1 VSKDYKDSLC
11 LPKTQFPMKAN
22 LTTREP
28 QIIEKWEK
36 EGLYGKIMEA
46 RKDAPVF
53 AFHDGP
59 PYANGHIHL
68 GHALNKI
75 LKDIVVRSRILMGNK
90 VYYRPGWDCHGLPIE
105 LAVEKEHGKKVHGL
119 DIHEFR
125 NFCKGYAEKYIDIQR
140 EEFKRLGLLGDWE
153 NPYRTMEFDYEAEI
167 ARSFIECFL
176 KGYVYKGLK
185 PVQWCIRCQTALAE
199 AEVEYEDHAS
209 PSVYVAFPFEVEEQ
223 AKWPEALKGFDASAV
238 IWTTTPWTLP
248 ANLAIA
254 FHPDFTY
261 VAIKTKDRVYV
272 VAEELME
279 MFLRETGVSGTVE
292 GKFKGKELDRLHF
305 RHPFYDRK
313 SVGLLAQYVTSEQG
327 TGCVHTAPGHGQ
339 EDFISGLKYGLEI
352 LCPVDGKGNFVED
365 LPLFGGQNVFE
376 ANQKVIQLL
385 KDKHALLKS
394 STVHHSYPHCWRCKN
409 PLIFRATKQWFI
421 SLEHDNLRRRSL
433 EAIEKVQWIPAW
445 GRNRIYGMIENRPD
459 WCLSRQRKWGVP
471 ITLLSCDKCG
481 EWVKDRKFFDSV
493 VKAMEERGAGVWFE
507 ADPSGFLPEGFA
519 CPKCGGKKFNAEQDI
534 LDVWFDSG
542 VSHKAVLGKNPDL
555 PWPSELYL
563 EGSDQHRGWFHT
575 SLLTSMILDDKAPY
589 KSVITHGFTLDGQG
603 RKMAK
608 SMGNVIPPS
617 EVTKKYGA
625 EVLRLWVSMVDYR
638 DDVRLSWDLL
648 NQNAEAY
655 MKIRNTI
662 RYLIGNLNGFDPEK
676 DKVPVEKMLEMDRYI
691 LYLFNRLIPKVVK
704 AYDDYAFHIINR
716 ELLQFCTVT
725 LSSFYLDIIKDRLY
739 CSGEK
744 SVERLSAQSVL
755 YLVLVKMLKLMAPIL
770 PFTAEEAWG
779 YLYGENAAPIHAE
792 VFPEAFVEE
801 DPAVIERW
809 DKLREVRET
818 VNKALETSRQK
829 GEIGKSLEAKVV
841 ISVKDGGALSL
852 LKQYEKILPEVFIVS
867 QVEVLEGE
875 DPVVV
880 VPLEGAKC
888 PRCWNVPVGFV
899 KAGEDE
905 LCPRCAEVISKLS

>member
-1 VSKDYKDSLC
+1 MSKDYKDTLC

-125 NFCKGYAEKYIDIQR
+125 KFCKSYAEKYIDIQR
-140 EEFKRLGLLGDWE
+140 EEFKRLGLLGDWD

-185 PVQWCIRCQTALAE
+185 PVQWCIHCQTALAE

-209 PSVYVAFPFEVEEQ
+209 PSVYVAFPFEADEQ

-261 VAIKTKDRVYV
+261 VAIKVKDKVYV

-313 SVGLLAQYVTSEQG
+313 SVGLLAQYVTTEQG

-365 LPLFGGQNVFE
+365 LPVFGGQNVFE
-376 ANQKVIQLL
+376 ANPKVIQLL
-385 KDKHALLKS
+385 KDRHALLKS

-421 SLEHDNLRRRSL
+421 SLEHDNLRKRSL
-433 EAIEKVQWIPAW
+433 DAIEKVQWIPAW

-481 EWVKDRKFFDSV
+481 EWVKDRRFFDNV

-507 ADPSGFLPEGFA
+507 ADPSCFLPEGFA

-744 SVERLSAQSVL
+744 SLERLSAQSVL
-755 YLVLVKMLKLMAPIL
+755 HMVLVKMLKLMAPIL

-779 YLYGENAAPIHAE
+779 YLYGENAPPIHAE
-792 VFPEAFVEE
+792 VFPKAFVEE

-809 DKLREVRET
+809 DRLREVRET

-841 ISVKDGGALSL
+841 LSVKDAGALSL
-852 LKQYEKILPEVFIVS
+852 LKQYEKLLPEIFIVS
-867 QVEVLEGE
+867 QVEVKEGE
-875 DPVVV
+875 DSVSV

-888 PRCWNVPVGFV
+888 QRCWNVPVAFV
-899 KAGEDE
+899 GAGDDE
-905 LCPRCAEVISKLS
+905 LCPRCAEVISGLS

>member
-1 VSKDYKDSLC
+1 VSKDYKDTLC

-22 LTTREP
+22 LAQREP
-28 QIIEKWEK
+28 QMIEKWEK
-36 EGLYGKIMEA
+36 EGLYGRIMEA

-125 NFCKGYAEKYIDIQR
+125 KFCRGYAEKYIDIQR

-153 NPYRTMEFDYEAEI
+153 NPYRTMEYGYEAEI
-167 ARSFIECFL
+167 ARSFMECFL

-185 PVQWCIRCQTALAE
+185 PVQWCIHCQTALAE

-209 PSVYVAFPFEVEEQ
+209 PSVYVTFPFVVDEQ
-223 AKWPEALKGFDASAV
+223 AKWPEALKGFDACAV

-254 FHPDFTY
+254 FHPDFDY
-261 VAIKTKDRVYV
+261 VAIKVKDKVYV
-272 VAEELME
+272 VAEELE
-279 MFLRETGVSGTVE
+279 KLFEKETGISGAVI

-305 RHPFYDRK
+305 QHPFYDRK
-313 SVGLLAQYVTSEQG
+313 SLGLLAQYVTAEQG

-352 LCPVDGKGNFVED
+352 LCPVDGKGNFVGD

-376 ANQKVIQLL
+376 ANPKVISLL
-385 KDKHALLKS
+385 KEKHALLKS

-421 SLEHDNLRRRSL
+421 SLEHESLRKNSL
-433 EAIEKVQWIPAW
+433 DAIEKVQWIPSW
-445 GRNRIYGMIENRPD
+445 GRNRIYSMIENRPD

-471 ITLLSCDKCG
+471 ITLLSCDNCG
-481 EWVKDRKFFDSV
+481 EWVKDRKFFDNV
-493 VKAMEERGAGVWFE
+493 AKAIEERGAGVWLE
-507 ADPSGFLPEGFA
+507 GDPSRFLPEGFG
-519 CPKCGGKKFNAEQDI
+519 CTKCGGKKFSAEQDI

-575 SLLTSMILDDKAPY
+575 SLLTSIILEGKAPY

-638 DDVRLSWDLL
+638 DDVRLSWELL

-662 RYLIGNLNGFDPEK
+662 RYLIGNLNGFDADK
-676 DKVPVEKMLEMDRYI
+676 DMIPAGKMLEMDRYI
-691 LYLFNRLIPKVVK
+691 LYLFNRLVPKVVK

-739 CSGEK
+739 CSAEK
-744 SVERLSAQSVL
+744 SLERLSAQTVL
-755 YLVLVKMLKLMAPIL
+755 YMVLVKMLKLMAPIL

-779 YLYGENAAPIHAE
+779 YLYGEKAPTIHAE
-792 VFPEAFVEE
+792 IFPKPFIEE
-801 DPAVIERW
+801 DAGVVERW

-818 VNKALETSRQK
+818 VNKALEECRQK
-829 GEIGKSLEAKVV
+829 GEIGKSLEAKVFLKM
-841 ISVKDGGALSL
+841 KDPATLALL
-852 LKQYEKILPEVFIVS
+852 RQYEKLLPEVFIVS
-867 QVEVLEGE
+867 QAEVAEGE
-875 DPVVV
+875 DSVTV
-880 VPLEGAKC
+880 VPLEGARC
-888 PRCWNVPVGFV
+888 ARCWNVPVEPV
-899 KAGEDE
+899 RAGDDE
-905 LCPRCAEVISKLS
+905 LCPRCAGVVSNLS